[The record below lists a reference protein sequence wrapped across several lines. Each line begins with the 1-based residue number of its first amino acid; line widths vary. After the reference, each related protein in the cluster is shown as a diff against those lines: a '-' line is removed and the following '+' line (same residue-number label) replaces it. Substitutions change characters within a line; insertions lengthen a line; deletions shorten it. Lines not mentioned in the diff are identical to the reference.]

1 LDKESLINE
10 NKEISEKNIKLTEK
24 LRDLKKRIKISKIK
38 LDEVINH
45 DL

>member
-24 LRDLKKRIKISKIK
+24 LRDLEKRIKISNIK